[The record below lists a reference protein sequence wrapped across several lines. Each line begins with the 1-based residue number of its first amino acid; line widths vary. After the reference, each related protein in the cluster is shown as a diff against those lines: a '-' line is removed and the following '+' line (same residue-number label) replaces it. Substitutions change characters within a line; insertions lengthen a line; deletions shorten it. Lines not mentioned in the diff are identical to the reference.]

1 MKYFVGSSQV
11 LIEKKSQD
19 RFRVDSITM
28 SIRRKSSETDK
39 KNARNRDKTYS
50 IYSSYHEYTEHSCLV
65 NFCGINITMMTKIVG
80 KNMALCV
87 I

>member
-28 SIRRKSSETDK
+28 SIRRKSSETDEK
-39 KNARNRDKTYS
+39 MHETEIKLIQFIVYIMSTQS
-50 IYSSYHEYTEHSCLV
+50 IV
-65 NFCGINITMMTKIVG
+65 V
-80 KNMALCV
+80 
-87 I
+87 

>member
-28 SIRRKSSETDK
+28 SIRRKSSETDEQMHETEIK
-39 KNARNRDKTYS
+39 LIQFIVYIMSTQS
-50 IYSSYHEYTEHSCLV
+50 IV
-65 NFCGINITMMTKIVG
+65 V
-80 KNMALCV
+80 
-87 I
+87 